1 MLEQWI
7 SATAWPMTPPSA
19 YGSFHLLF
27 LCFGLGISACTCV
40 SSSQVQRRL
49 LPPNFTRCRTVFDR
63 L

>member
-7 SATAWPMTPPSA
+7 SATAWPMTPPS
-19 YGSFHLLF
+19 
-27 LCFGLGISACTCV
+27 GLRVVSSAVFMLWSWHQRRTCV